1 MKATFNY
8 PTRIVFGE
16 GVLQELPGMVKGL
29 GARKPMVVTDTGL
42 MQTDIVRRV
51 TDFLRKDNLEA
62 EVYSDVEP
70 NPTDAQVDEGAEAFR
85 SSGSDCI
92 VAVGGGSPLDAAKA
106 IQVRVLHTEP
116 IEEYDDMKGGDA
128 LITGP
133 LPPLVAVPTTSGT
146 GSEVSR
152 AAVITVKAVGRK
164 VVIFSPRLMPAVAVC
179 DPKLTYGL
187 PPRVTAETGMDA
199 LSHNLEAF
207 LAVGYHPM
215 ADGIALQGMRMVGKN
230 LRAAVQ
236 DGRNVN
242 ARREMMAAS
251 MMGAVAFQKGL
262 GVIHSAAH
270 ALGAVTNIGHGLANA
285 ILMPHALRF
294 NAEAAPDRVAEVASA
309 LGAADTSGEGAVE
322 AVARLLEDIGLPSSL
337 SDAGVKEEHLPLLTE
352 KAMADGCHT
361 QNPRSV
367 SAAEMEALIRAAL

>member
-1 MKATFNY
+1 MKAKFNY

-16 GVLQELPGMVKGL
+16 GTLQELPGKVKRL
-29 GARKPMVVTDTGL
+29 GGRKPMVVTDTGL
-42 MQTDIVRRV
+42 MRTDIVRRV
-51 TDFLRKDNLEA
+51 TDLLRKDDLEA
-62 EVYSDVEP
+62 EVFSDVEP

-116 IEEYDDMKGGDA
+116 IEEYDDMKGGGA

-164 VVIFSPRLMPAVAVC
+164 LIIFSPRLMPSVAVC

-215 ADGIALQGMRMVGKN
+215 ADGIALQGIRMVGKN

-285 ILMPHALRF
+285 ILMPHAVRF
-294 NAEAAPDRVAEVASA
+294 NAEAAPDRIAEVASA
-309 LGAADTSGEGAVE
+309 LGAADTSGEGAAA
-322 AVARLLEDIGLPSSL
+322 AVARLLEDIGLPPRL
-337 SDAGVKEEHLPLLTE
+337 SDAGVKEEHLSVLTE

-367 SAAEMEALIRAAL
+367 KAADMEALLRAAF